1 MKPRIR
7 KFLAGLLSLGMLLQ
21 AASPLSALAASS
33 PGTAPE
39 LTVTTVKNSVTNTYT
54 LTVGEDRSV
63 TNTDSTAW
71 TTDGLPTV
79 TYADTG
85 FVFSGVFKV
94 DSLSI
99 TGTGS
104 EDVTLDG
111 NTFCVAMTTS
121 AGDMTGDGLVISNV
135 QNVTIKSAT
144 ERPLVRGSVSI
155 TARGNVDIQNPY
167 HGYTYDNAS
176 ISKSLTVD
184 TTGSLTMN
192 CTTGPAVGENLTV
205 KNASVVDLHAVTQY
219 GVIGDTS
226 KNGSA
231 KFDNCGSVVFSNTYT
246 SSSPTACAIYT
257 SLNTPLAVTAPAGK
271 TIVYSKKTS
280 SSGSYQTA
288 DASDCTTCH
297 YFTIDFASDADQC
310 NITVNGLAVTMGNKS
325 NIGGTGLVFTP
336 DDTSNP
342 GAGGTL
348 TSTRDLSGQLAIV
361 VSGSAKNRVALN
373 LSHAVPGIN
382 TSSNAL
388 AVTGASDV
396 TITGTLG
403 ENYSSTPTDLVTL
416 TECSGKL
423 TYQKPAGEKRL
434 YSVMNGDTYVT
445 PADQPAVYTLD
456 MNGSGTIIIGLCRS
470 QYVRVDGGSAYM
482 DAKCEQKLTSD
493 PAIGTTVY
501 LKPDALTKTNQK
513 FYGWTLTVNDQ
524 SESVTE
530 VDAANGIYSF
540 TIGSGISSAT
550 YMATAVYSYG
560 FSLTKDNGSPVEVTT
575 ANSANKN
582 PPLGSYTPW
591 YDPTA
596 NKLQTSN
603 YANFSLTVTV
613 DPDVNNSLDVEFGTI
628 TDNFRDKTLTV
639 TGARNVTVKDLNCA
653 AVLDVT
659 GDVKLGDAS
668 SSIGGTVNI
677 KNAHNVT
684 LFHNFWSALSVPL
697 VNCTGDVNITASALA
712 SDTQYGSVHI
722 TTNGDVNITGTANG
736 KILENSA
743 YITCKNLTIDG
754 TGAASPNKNIVGYL
768 EYTGSA
774 DVLRGGQSSTDTG
787 YLASTAN
794 GTITL
799 NGSSA
804 STDGTYCRYLTTHS
818 ETPHT
823 VTLNEKAAF
832 ASGNG
837 SRYVGQPVSI
847 KAEDDTEALVFDR
860 FAFAASASPDTELTG
875 DALDALHLTYDSTD
889 KHSASFTMPD
899 YDVTVTAVYTTVPKH
914 TVTLPEGV
922 TTEGGTSGSDAFH
935 EGQEVTIK
943 ADTSDASKVFEK
955 FEFEKTG
962 EPGESNT
969 KLTEDELTA
978 LKPQPDPDD
987 PSKVTITMPGYDLTV
1002 KVVYR
1007 DAESYG
1013 FKVNGVDANE
1023 NTLPDGLSY
1032 ADGKLTASADYDGDL
1047 NIEVTTAPKLDV
1059 DLKSVSGALT
1069 LTKVNNVTITGT
1081 VGGKLTVGSED
1092 TSIDGSVVI
1101 TGRIAG
1107 GTEINCT
1114 GSVTATGDVSFI
1126 DTPTGSIIS
1135 GILCGNSIIR
1145 CGGEVYLENAGSGY
1159 TTGPLTIEG
1168 ATNVTVKANGTF
1180 HAAISGDGTI
1190 TCSGTVD
1197 LVTTGK
1203 AAMGS
1208 RDTLIYNPMSNG
1220 SYTVKLDDRDPVTH
1234 TGTYKGIAAE
1244 DGELNELYEVQH
1256 ILITPVNS
1264 GNPDPGDDTDT
1275 DTGTGSGSVS
1285 TAGNA
1290 GGAAAAAAIGAAA
1303 VWGGYQV
1310 ATRVVLHNLLPA
1322 GADIPTT
1329 RGALA
1334 LLVWNNAGK
1343 PEPLSAPVFT
1353 DVADADMA
1361 KAAQWCVEQGLLDAK
1376 TESTFKPDGL
1386 VTKVKVIEVWSKAF
1400 PKN

>member
-21 AASPLSALAASS
+21 AASPLSALAAE
-33 PGTAPE
+33 TQ
-39 LTVTTVKNSVTNTYT
+39 
-54 LTVGEDRSV
+54 
-63 TNTDSTAW
+63 TDQ
-71 TTDGLPTV
+71 P
-79 TYADTG
+79 
-85 FVFSGVFKV
+85 
-94 DSLSI
+94 
-99 TGTGS
+99 
-104 EDVTLDG
+104 
-111 NTFCVAMTTS
+111 
-121 AGDMTGDGLVISNV
+121 
-135 QNVTIKSAT
+135 
-144 ERPLVRGSVSI
+144 
-155 TARGNVDIQNPY
+155 
-167 HGYTYDNAS
+167 
-176 ISKSLTVD
+176 
-184 TTGSLTMN
+184 
-192 CTTGPAVGENLTV
+192 
-205 KNASVVDLHAVTQY
+205 
-219 GVIGDTS
+219 
-226 KNGSA
+226 
-231 KFDNCGSVVFSNTYT
+231 
-246 SSSPTACAIYT
+246 
-257 SLNTPLAVTAPAGK
+257 
-271 TIVYSKKTS
+271 
-280 SSGSYQTA
+280 
-288 DASDCTTCH
+288 
-297 YFTIDFASDADQC
+297 C
-310 NITVNGLAVTMGNKS
+310 NITVNDTPVTTS
-325 NIGGTGLVFTP
+325 NMDSILSGALCFTP
-336 DDTSNP
+336 SDASDP

-348 TSTRDLSGQLAIV
+348 TSTADITDSGLTII
-361 VSGSAKNRVALN
+361 VSGDAEHKVAVELG
-373 LSHAVPGIN
+373 HAVRDK
-382 TSSNAL
+382 L

-396 TITGTLG
+396 TITGKMSTNV
-403 ENYSSTPTDLVTL
+403 NYHTVEDSMTL
-416 TECSGKL
+416 TNCKGTL
-423 TYQKPAGEKRL
+423 TYQKVDSEKKAFSVKKDGE
-434 YSVMNGDTYVT
+434 YIS
-445 PADQPAVYTLD
+445 PADQPNPYTLAMD
-456 MNGSGTIIIGLCRS
+456 GSSTIIIGLEAP
-470 QYVRVDGGSAYM
+470 QYITVNGGTIYADAACTKPAAASA
-482 DAKCEQKLTSD
+482 
-493 PAIGTTVY
+493 AIGTTVY
-501 LKPDALTKTNQK
+501 LKPDALTKPNQK
-513 FYGWTLTVNDQ
+513 FYGWTLTINGL
-524 SESVTE
+524 SKPVTE
-530 VDAANGIYSF
+530 VDAAKGIYSF
-540 TIGSGISSAT
+540 PITTGSGASN
-550 YMATAVYSYG
+550 YVATAVYSYG
-560 FSLTKDNGSPVEVTT
+560 FSLTKDNGKPVEVTT

-582 PPLGSYTPW
+582 PPLGRDTPW
-591 YDPTA
+591 YDPVA

-628 TDNFRDKTLTV
+628 TDDSWDKTLTV
-639 TGARNVTVKDLNCA
+639 TGARNVTVNKLNCA

-659 GDVKLGDAS
+659 GDVKLGNAS
-668 SSIGGTVNI
+668 SSIGGIVNI
-677 KNAHNVT
+677 KNARNVT
-684 LFHNFWSALSVPL
+684 LFHSFWRALSVPL
-697 VNCTGDVNITASALA
+697 INCTGDVNITASALA
-712 SDTQYGSVHI
+712 SDTQYGSVRI
-722 TTNGDVNITGTANG
+722 TTNGDVNITGTATG
-736 KILENSA
+736 KALESSA

-754 TGAASPNKNIVGYL
+754 TGAASPDNNIVGYL

-774 DVLRGGQSSTDTG
+774 TVLRGGQSSTDTG

-794 GTITL
+794 GTITFKD
-799 NGSSA
+799 SSA
-804 STDGTYCRYLTTHS
+804 STDGTYCRYLTTYS

-860 FAFAASASPDTELTG
+860 FAFAASDSPDTELTG

-899 YDVTVTAVYTTVPKH
+899 YDVTVTAVYTDVPKH

-922 TTEGGTSGSDAFH
+922 TTEDGTSGSDDFH

-969 KLTEDELTA
+969 KLTENELAA
-978 LKPQPDPDD
+978 LNPQPDPKD

-1069 LTKVNNVTITGT
+1069 LTKVNDVTITGT

-1092 TSIDGSVVI
+1092 APVNGSVTI

-1107 GTEINCT
+1107 GTEIDCT
-1114 GSVTATGDVSFI
+1114 GSVTATGDVSSI

-1145 CGGEVYLENAGSGY
+1145 CDGEVYLENAGSGY

-1168 ATNVTVKANGTF
+1168 ATNVTVKANGSF

-1190 TCSGTVD
+1190 TCSGTVE

-1244 DGELNELYEVQH
+1244 EDGELNELYEVQH
-1256 ILITPVNS
+1256 ILITPVS
-1264 GNPDPGDDTDT
+1264 GGNTDPGDDTDT
-1275 DTGTGSGSVS
+1275 DTGSGSVS

-1334 LLVWNNAGK
+1334 LLVWNNADK